1 MWKVR
6 NANHGHRAPN
16 ADSRSAPVRRC
27 RTGRLI
33 VNAARTSTGRNMEGG
48 ELNKHEPIIN
58 DMPTQAQ
65 AKATLAITRDEI
77 LMGRNVIR
85 TQFNRLE
92 DALRA
97 LVEAF
102 IDGRYA
108 EIKQA
113 SETVRTESASLAT
126 TSKQIEYLA
135 SGLVTGCCHQ
145 LNRKPR

>member
-1 MWKVR
+1 MR
-6 NANHGHRAPN
+6 HR
-16 ADSRSAPVRRC
+16 
-27 RTGRLI
+27 RTGCLTRGT
-33 VNAARTSTGRNMEGG
+33 ARNSIGRNMEGG
-48 ELNKHEPIIN
+48 KLNKHEPLS

-77 LMGRNVIR
+77 LMGRNVVR

-92 DALRA
+92 DSVRA

-108 EIKQA
+108 EMKQA
-113 SETVRTESASLAT
+113 SEAVRTESASLSVTA
-126 TSKQIEYLA
+126 KQIEFLA

-145 LNRKPR
+145 LTRRPR